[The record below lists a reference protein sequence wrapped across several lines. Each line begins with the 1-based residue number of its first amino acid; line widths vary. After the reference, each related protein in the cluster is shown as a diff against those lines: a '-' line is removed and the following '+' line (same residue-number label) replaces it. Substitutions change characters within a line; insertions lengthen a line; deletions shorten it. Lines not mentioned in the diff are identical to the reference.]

1 MLLTISVS
9 VIAASIVVLIFFL
22 IPVLLRIRRMSRELE
37 KLIETARMQITP
49 LSHDLT
55 ILSFELKGI
64 FQSIHRQVDKIEE
77 GVTSVR
83 NAALDLK
90 RFQEEVQ
97 QIVEEPLLELASLV
111 KGITHGLEALLHIF
125 RRK

>member
-9 VIAASIVVLIFFL
+9 VIAAFIVIFVLFL
-22 IPVLLRIRRMSRELE
+22 IPVLLQIRRMSRELE
-37 KLIETARMQITP
+37 KLIETARMQLTP

-97 QIVEEPLLELASLV
+97 QIVEEPLLELASWV
-111 KGITHGLEALLHIF
+111 KGMKHVVEAFLRIF
-125 RRK
+125 RRQ

>member
-1 MLLTISVS
+1 M
-9 VIAASIVVLIFFL
+9 A
-22 IPVLLRIRRMSRELE
+22 RELE
-37 KLIETARMQITP
+37 KLIETARMQLTP

-83 NAALDLK
+83 NAVLDLK

-111 KGITHGLEALLHIF
+111 KSIIQGIEAVLRVF
-125 RRK
+125 RRR

>member
-1 MLLTISVS
+1 MLLTISVT
-9 VIAASIVVLIFFL
+9 VIAAFIVIFILFL
-22 IPVLLRIRRMSRELE
+22 IPVLLQIRRMSRELE

-83 NAALDLK
+83 NAVLDLK
-90 RFQEEVQ
+90 KFQEEVQ

-111 KGITHGLEALLHIF
+111 KSITHGLEALLHIF
-125 RRK
+125 RRQ

>member
-1 MLLTISVS
+1 
-9 VIAASIVVLIFFL
+9 
-22 IPVLLRIRRMSRELE
+22 MSRELE
-37 KLIETARMQITP
+37 KLIETARMQLTP

-90 RFQEEVQ
+90 KFQEEVQ

-111 KGITHGLEALLHIF
+111 KGIIHGLEALLRIF
-125 RRK
+125 RRQ